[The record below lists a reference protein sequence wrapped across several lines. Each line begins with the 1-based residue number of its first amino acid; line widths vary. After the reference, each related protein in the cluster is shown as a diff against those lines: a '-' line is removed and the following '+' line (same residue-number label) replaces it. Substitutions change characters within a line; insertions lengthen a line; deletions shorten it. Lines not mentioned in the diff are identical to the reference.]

1 MSGHVMISYQ
11 WDSQERAVYIRDKLR
26 EHGYK
31 VWFDLDD
38 MKGDIVD
45 AMADAVQNSAVVLMC
60 MSERYKESSNC
71 RSEAQYA
78 HKLKRPIIPLLMEE
92 GLVIYEVFG
101 PRRLYS
107 CRSGSLLQIIIDVV
121 CFISGWYYRS
131 IICTQLEASYH
142 PSAHGRRTCDL

>member
-92 GLVIYEVFG
+92 GYDPDGWLGFILG
-101 PRRLYS
+101 TKLYYKF
-107 CRSGSLLQIIIDVV
+107 CCDTETDVDGLLKGIKTLKI
-121 CFISGWYYRS
+121 GK
-131 IICTQLEASYH
+131 
-142 PSAHGRRTCDL
+142 